1 MQINPYTHPLFA
13 LKTLS
18 LTNWQ
23 ETVWGGVGG
32 WNAVQFYRGGSRK
45 ISLNNGKRH
54 EWVGRQYAPSI
65 TKFRWQAKSCS
76 LVI

>member
-23 ETVWGGVGG
+23 ETVWGGGG
-32 WNAVQFYRGGSRK
+32 GGMQC
-45 ISLNNGKRH
+45 NFTEGAA
-54 EWVGRQYAPSI
+54 E
-65 TKFRWQAKSCS
+65 KS
-76 LVI
+76 V

>member
-23 ETVWGGVGG
+23 ETVWGGGG
-32 WNAVQFYRGGSRK
+32 GVECSAILQRGQQKNQS
-45 ISLNNGKRH
+45 
-54 EWVGRQYAPSI
+54 E
-65 TKFRWQAKSCS
+65 
-76 LVI
+76 

>member
-23 ETVWGGVGG
+23 ETVWGGGG
-32 WNAVQFYRGGSRK
+32 GGGMQC
-45 ISLNNGKRH
+45 NFTEGAA
-54 EWVGRQYAPSI
+54 E
-65 TKFRWQAKSCS
+65 KS
-76 LVI
+76 V